1 MRPSKRA
8 LCAAIALAA
17 VVGAGGAAADDVAK
31 RPAQTPEQ
39 LAAAFADT
47 VDEALVRAVSSV
59 SESSV
64 AIWNEQ
70 EVPASS
76 ESGATAKRFVR
87 MGGGSGV
94 LVSWKGKGPYVITNE
109 HVIKGAAKIEVVPC
123 DGTAYEAKL
132 LDHVPQYDI
141 ALLTFV
147 DPKFKVGRSAK
158 LGKSE
163 ELKEGQWVIA
173 TGNPFFL
180 GSDGH
185 CVATLGVVSGL
196 ERTLR
201 AEFTYANAIQHDAE
215 VNPGNSGGP
224 LWNLA
229 GELVGINGMIA
240 THEGGGIRPSN
251 TGASFAIPLHLIL
264 KYFDDLLSDKV
275 TATAGY
281 LGLEVSDAK
290 DKDGNG
296 IGCRV
301 DDVKDDS
308 PAKRPMKDA
317 KTGVA
322 KGDLVTKLSFGSA
335 TSPQSH
341 DIHCATD
348 FVNALALYRQ
358 GERVRISY
366 ERTKTKMVWSGTLG
380 RVEPK

>member
-1 MRPSKRA
+1 VLFAS
-8 LCAAIALAA
+8 IALVA
-17 VVGAGGAAADDVAK
+17 VVGTSGGASADDPKKPVPVQT
-31 RPAQTPEQ
+31 PAQQAE
-39 LAAAFADT
+39 AFADT
-47 VDEALVRAVSSV
+47 VDEALVRSVSSV

-64 AIWNEQ
+64 AIWNNQ
-70 EVPASS
+70 ETP
-76 ESGATAKRFVR
+76 GPDKRLVR
-87 MGGGSGV
+87 VGGGSGV
-94 LVSWKGKGPYVITNE
+94 IVSWKGKGPYVITNE
-109 HVIKGAAKIEVVPC
+109 HVIKGATKIEVVPC

-132 LDHVPQYDI
+132 IDHVAQYDI
-141 ALLTFV
+141 ALLEFV
-147 DPKFKVGRSAK
+147 QPKLKVGRSAK

-163 ELKEGQWVIA
+163 DLKEGQWVIA

-180 GSDGH
+180 GADGH

-201 AEFTYANAIQHDAE
+201 GEFTYANAIQHDAE

-264 KYFDDLLSDKV
+264 RYFDDLLSAKV
-275 TATAGY
+275 DASPGY

-290 DKDGNG
+290 DRDGNG

-301 DDVKDDS
+301 DVVKDDS

-317 KTGVA
+317 KTGISR
-322 KGDLVTKLSFGSA
+322 GDLITRLSFGSA

-348 FVNALALYRQ
+348 FVNALALYRA
-358 GERVRISY
+358 GERVRISF
-366 ERTKTKMVWSGTLG
+366 ERTKTKMVWSGSLG
-380 RVEPK
+380 GREPK